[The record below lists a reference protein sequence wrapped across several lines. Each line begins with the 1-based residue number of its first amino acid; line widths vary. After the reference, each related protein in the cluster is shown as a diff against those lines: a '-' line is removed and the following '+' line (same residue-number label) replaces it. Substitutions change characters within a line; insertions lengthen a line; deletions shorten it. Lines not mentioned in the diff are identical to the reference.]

1 MCVMHVEATIR
12 ALHRHVVP
20 GRHDA
25 MRRRVDA
32 FLIVRYVS
40 MLSAHALRA
49 SMHLC
54 IALYAPTD
62 DRYRVTHSF
71 SRLSRVEEVCLCLE
85 RS

>member
-1 MCVMHVEATIR
+1 MCTMHVEAMIR

-20 GRHDA
+20 GRHDV

-54 IALYAPTD
+54 IALYAPTN
-62 DRYRVTHSF
+62 DRIGTG
-71 SRLSRVEEVCLCLE
+71 
-85 RS
+85 